1 MSERVAPPA
10 RRHALL
16 LHLLEAHRAGRM
28 LSQRQRHN
36 RRLVL
41 VKAVDA
47 HLGCARDGESAQE
60 LALADAR
67 AWKEA
72 RKSVHDRA
80 HQLFV
85 VLAHLLA
92 ELFGSV
98 DHALLF
104 DHLKLAGAPKEEG
117 VLAGARGDVV
127 VKPRLPYGL
136 CVRLAPRVLL
146 VQEEEREDESGRHEQ
161 LPPSSVFGGGEGEGD
176 SEGEGEGEGKGEGEG
191 EGGSDD
197 GGGDDGCGG
206 VARAVSGAALES
218 RARGTSLPPEPS
230 SMLATPRSAT
240 SKRSSSRRLSAS
252 GCTSRR
258 LATWAYAVASGQSRS
273 CMSSAMATV
282 GERLE
287 PFAQ

>member
-1 MSERVAPPA
+1 
-10 RRHALL
+10 
-16 LHLLEAHRAGRM
+16 M
-28 LSQRQRHN
+28 LSQWQRHN
-36 RRLVL
+36 RRLVI
-41 VKAVDA
+41 VEAVDA

-72 RKSVHDRA
+72 RESVHDRA

-161 LPPSSVFGGGEGEGD
+161 LLFRQVLA
-176 SEGEGEGEGKGEGEG
+176 
-191 EGGSDD
+191 EGGRVDKVREPARPQLL
-197 GGGDDGCGG
+197 GRERCGTRQCKHD
-206 VARAVSGAALES
+206 VRVCVVRIRHIARKQIAG
-218 RARGTSLPPEPS
+218 
-230 SMLATPRSAT
+230 
-240 SKRSSSRRLSAS
+240 
-252 GCTSRR
+252 
-258 LATWAYAVASGQSRS
+258 
-273 CMSSAMATV
+273 ATV
-282 GERLE
+282 SAAAIGHEAA
-287 PFAQ
+287 FFVHAQAVELCTVELSECRDQARVCR